1 MKTVTMKPSD
11 EHDFAVAIHND
22 DDDEGDVKLAAQ
34 LLMIMHDNAAVANEG
49 KNQWG
54 TWG

>member
-1 MKTVTMKPSD
+1 MKPSD